1 MVLSDRRL
9 VATGGEQLGSFEGS
23 LLYINI
29 FSESIPIN
37 TIVKNNINNY
47 NTKLN
52 SIILI
57 VH

>member
-47 NTKLN
+47 NIT
-52 SIILI
+52 I
-57 VH
+57 VE